1 LALYHDILR
10 IARNYMG
17 PAAEDY
23 IRRRIRIVQ
32 RGEPPEQ
39 IRGDRLER
47 LAAGIDMTA
56 KVYMGLAKAA
66 AFRDEILRLQA
77 RYPSEP
83 AAEEAAPHPADR
95 PPEGGARFPDRG

>member
-1 LALYHDILR
+1 MALYDDILA

-32 RGEPPEQ
+32 RGEAPET
-39 IRGDRLER
+39 ITADRLQR

-56 KVYMGLAKAA
+56 KVYMGPVKAA
-66 AFRDEILRLQA
+66 LFRDAVLALRE
-77 RYPSEP
+77 RWGDGSGSG
-83 AAEEAAPHPADR
+83 
-95 PPEGGARFPDRG
+95 PPPG

>member
-1 LALYHDILR
+1 MGELYRDVVR

-32 RGEPPEQ
+32 HGEAPETLTA
-39 IRGDRLER
+39 DRLDR

-56 KVYMGLAKAA
+56 KVYMGPLKAA
-66 AFRDEILRLQA
+66 AFRDEILALREKYGDGQE
-77 RYPSEP
+77 EP
-83 AAEEAAPHPADR
+83 PAG
-95 PPEGGARFPDRG
+95 GGAPPTGPT